1 MKEFSATTTI
11 NASTDLIWK
20 ILTDAPSY
28 PEWDPGMDRI
38 EGTIRLGEKLTI
50 YTKLDPE
57 KAFRVTVSDIA
68 SRQSMTWSSGLP
80 LGLFKGERTFTLA
93 QKAGGSVQV
102 TVREVFSGPLLPIFG
117 RSLPDLTSTFEE
129 FLAGLKKRAESRS

>member
-1 MKEFSATTTI
+1 MKEYSATTTI
-11 NASTDLIWK
+11 NASTDIIWN

-38 EGTIRLGEKLTI
+38 EGTIALGNKLTI
-50 YTKLDPE
+50 YTKLSPD
-57 KAFRVTVSDIA
+57 KAFPVTVTDIA
-68 SRQSMTWSSGLP
+68 ARQSMTWSSGMP

-93 QKAGGSVQV
+93 QQSGGSVKF
-102 TVREVFSGPLLPIFG
+102 TVREVFSGLLLPLMG

-129 FLAGLKKRAESRS
+129 FVAGLKKRAEGGD